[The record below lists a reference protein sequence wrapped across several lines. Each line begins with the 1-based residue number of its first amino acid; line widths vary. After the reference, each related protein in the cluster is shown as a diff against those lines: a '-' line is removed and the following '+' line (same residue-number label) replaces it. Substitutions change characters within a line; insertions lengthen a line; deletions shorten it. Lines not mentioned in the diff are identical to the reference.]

1 MTDNPLPLVIYV
13 DVDDTFVRSYGT
25 KRIPIPAVVKH
36 IRALWQQGAELYCW
50 SSGGAQYAKESAFEF
65 GIGDCFLAFL
75 PKPNVLLDDQ
85 KIGDWRRLLEVHP
98 ANDVTE
104 SVEEYREKLTNSH
117 SRRNALPV

>member
-50 SSGGAQYAKESAFEF
+50 SSGVAQYAKESAVEF
-65 GIGDCFLAFL
+65 GIGDCFIAFL

-104 SVEEYREKLTNSH
+104 SVEEYREKLANPH
-117 SRRNALPV
+117 SRRNAVSV